1 MSCAKPNPL
10 HWEDLR
16 NSPRQAIISRSGV
29 KEVGDSGVYELNFLD
44 STYLVDPIKEEIKEI
59 RPKPE
64 RLLEEN
70 FQILLIRYLVAG
82 NGGPESG
89 KDISEKDLPG
99 GVTFFQGPHELHT
112 RPIAKRFGSDPEGFK
127 ELASSLGA
135 HKIDYGDIG
144 MRFYPFPDIPVT
156 YILWTADNEFP
167 SSVSAL
173 FDSSISKWFELDMV
187 FTLVWVLTD
196 RIMEHA

>member
-1 MSCAKPNPL
+1 MSCAKPNPF

-16 NSPRQAIISRSGV
+16 NSSSQAVISRRGAREGQV
-29 KEVGDSGVYELNFLD
+29 QGTYEVDFLD

-64 RLLEEN
+64 RIMEEN

-135 HKIDYGDIG
+135 RKADYGDIS

-156 YILWTADNEFP
+156 YILWTADDEFP
-167 SSVSAL
+167 SSVSVL